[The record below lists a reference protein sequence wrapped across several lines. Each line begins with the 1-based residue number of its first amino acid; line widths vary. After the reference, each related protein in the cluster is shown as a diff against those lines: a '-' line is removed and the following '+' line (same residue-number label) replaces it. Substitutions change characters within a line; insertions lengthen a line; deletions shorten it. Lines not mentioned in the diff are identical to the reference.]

1 MAKETRK
8 SINAHR
14 IEIEKKF
21 STQFLDSTVLLSKK
35 GFEYNAVL
43 RTTKPRC
50 KVHWVRRELCIP
62 RPPAGIDQLM
72 HKVCADR
79 ESNPETPESQR
90 LDTAKHSC

>member
-35 GFEYNAVL
+35 GFEYNAV
-43 RTTKPRC
+43 
-50 KVHWVRRELCIP
+50 
-62 RPPAGIDQLM
+62 
-72 HKVCADR
+72 
-79 ESNPETPESQR
+79 
-90 LDTAKHSC
+90 